1 MIAQAD
7 SRKWMAC
14 LYNSFLFM
22 EAKIMKMAKKLLA
35 VVLTGVM
42 AVSMLTGCALSDAA
56 KAKALASAL
65 NSKAIQNPQTVEYV
79 YENDLN
85 SVANKVLTKAY
96 QGKEEK
102 VTAEVTALTANT
114 DVNTSS
120 KTYAYLVV
128 KAPKSADAKKATEWV
143 VNSIYAATKN
153 AIGKNGTVFDT
164 DKVIVNAEHA
174 TAATTTKAKF
184 GVKFVEGKNGTGTD
198 AAKQNY
204 VIVVFETVK
213 KTDAQY

>member
-42 AVSMLTGCALSDAA
+42 AVSMLTGCALGDAA
-56 KAKALASAL
+56 KANALEKAL

-85 SVANKVLTKAY
+85 SVAKKVLTKAY
-96 QGKEEK
+96 DGKEEK
-102 VTAEVTALTANT
+102 VTAEVSTLTVNAQ
-114 DVNTSS
+114 VNTTS

-128 KAPKSADAKKATEWV
+128 KAPKSADAKKATEWA
-143 VNSIYAATKN
+143 VNSIYTATKN
-153 AIGKNGTVFDT
+153 SIGKAATAKVDT

-184 GVKFVEGKNGTGTD
+184 GVKFVEGKDGT
-198 AAKQNY
+198 AKQNY
-204 VIVVFETVK
+204 VIVVFETEK
-213 KTDAQY
+213 ADTAKY

>member
-1 MIAQAD
+1 MITQAD

-35 VVLTGVM
+35 LVLTGVM
-42 AVSMLTGCALSDAA
+42 AMSMLTGCALSDAA

-85 SVANKVLTKAY
+85 NVAKKVLTKAY

-102 VTAEVTALTANT
+102 VTAEVTTLTVNA
-114 DVNTSS
+114 DVNTTS

-128 KAPKSADAKKATEWV
+128 KAPKNADAKKATEWV
-143 VNSIYAATKN
+143 VKSIYDATKD
-153 AIGKNGTVFDT
+153 AIGKNGTAFDT
-164 DKVIVNAEHA
+164 DKVIINAEHA

-184 GVKFVEGKNGTGTD
+184 GVKFVEGKNGTGSD

>member
-42 AVSMLTGCALSDAA
+42 AVSMLTGCALGDAA
-56 KAKALASAL
+56 KANALEKAL

-85 SVANKVLTKAY
+85 SVAKKVLTKAY
-96 QGKEEK
+96 DGKEEK
-102 VTAEVTALTANT
+102 VTAEVSTLTVNAQ
-114 DVNTSS
+114 VNTTS
-120 KTYAYLVV
+120 KTYAYLIV
-128 KAPKSADAKKATEWV
+128 KAPKSADAKKATEWA
-143 VNSIYAATKN
+143 VNSIYDATKN
-153 AIGKNGTVFDT
+153 SIGKAATTKVDA

-184 GVKFVEGKNGTGTD
+184 GVKFVEGKDGT
-198 AAKQNY
+198 AKQNY
-204 VIVVFETVK
+204 VIVVFETEK
-213 KTDAQY
+213 ADTAKY